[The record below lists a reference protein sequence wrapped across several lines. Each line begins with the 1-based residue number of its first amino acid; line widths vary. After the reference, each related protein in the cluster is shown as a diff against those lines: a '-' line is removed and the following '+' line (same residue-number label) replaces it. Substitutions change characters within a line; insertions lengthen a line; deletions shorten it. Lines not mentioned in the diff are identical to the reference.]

1 MVEKKT
7 EPESDYSNINFMV
20 RNTNLKGTL
29 MFLLVA

>member
-7 EPESDYSNINFMV
+7 EPESEFDYSNIHFMV

-29 MFLLVA
+29 MF